1 VANRIHLKRRTPA
14 YWRVTLD
21 DPPLNIFGPASIPPL
36 EEIVGAIERDPEV
49 IESFFPFSGEG
60 LATQNQ
66 RIRHAVRTR
75 AIGAKKADFGCL
87 RLALSRV
94 I

>member
-60 LATQNQ
+60 LATKTNASATLSARGQLG
-66 RIRHAVRTR
+66 R
-75 AIGAKKADFGCL
+75 K
-87 RLALSRV
+87 RLILAA
-94 I
+94 